1 MSGKIA
7 TVDAL
12 AQEIR
17 RVDGNH
23 ELGAGALAEA
33 LMPFIAALSSVP
45 AIEGGEVKDGD
56 SSPIEYV
63 LRYGGRCRECAD
75 TRVDGIC
82 DHSGIPCDVKTARKA
97 IAHVISALRYGVA
110 QGYLANPFISP
121 PSSSVEELRAENE
134 RLRKALQEARDCLD
148 GEPTYHHEGMGCGL
162 EDRNIRDRY
171 EAMEHGWDCAIGRV
185 YSEHIN
191 GAVDVIDASLSNVES
206 K

>member
-1 MSGKIA
+1 MSGKIT

-23 ELGAGALAEA
+23 DLGAGALAEA
-33 LMPFIAALSSVP
+33 LLPFIAALSSVP

-56 SSPIEYV
+56 SSPIEYA

-110 QGYLANPFISP
+110 QGYLANPFVSP
-121 PSSSVEELRAENE
+121 PSSSVEELRAALE
-134 RLRKALQEARDCLD
+134 RIERWFGEFPDSGSHWNDGTPMSYGAAFGSNGERDYMRAIARAALFSV
-148 GEPTYHHEGMGCGL
+148 EGH
-162 EDRNIRDRY
+162 
-171 EAMEHGWDCAIGRV
+171 A
-185 YSEHIN
+185 
-191 GAVDVIDASLSNVES
+191 
-206 K
+206 